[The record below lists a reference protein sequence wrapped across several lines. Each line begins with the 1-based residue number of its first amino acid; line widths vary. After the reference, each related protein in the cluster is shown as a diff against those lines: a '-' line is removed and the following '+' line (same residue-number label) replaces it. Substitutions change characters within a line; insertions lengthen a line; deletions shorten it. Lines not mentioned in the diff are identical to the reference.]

1 MLSTLFVQTGRGS
14 EGLRNL
20 PPASR
25 TLPSLLPKLN
35 LLLSPQQ
42 TCNGNF
48 FQSTSQDPQIRLATK
63 TIKSDGLKDHK
74 AQASE
79 RPSIRGAYEARRVAS
94 RRLRAFRQLLQVG
107 TIQQEELS
115 QMPPQHGPP
124 TGHASPRAGTSLK
137 GQEHAQPPRLPSKFG
152 IFP

>member
-1 MLSTLFVQTGRGS
+1 MLSTLFVQTGPGS

-48 FQSTSQDPQIRLATK
+48 FQSTSQDPQIRLGTK

-79 RPSIRGAYEARRVAS
+79 RPSIRGPPSGEQKAACVSPTSAS
-94 RRLRAFRQLLQVG
+94 RHHPAGG
-107 TIQQEELS
+107 TFADATSARPSHRPREPAGGDKLKGAGARS
-115 QMPPQHGPP
+115 
-124 TGHASPRAGTSLK
+124 ASP
-137 GQEHAQPPRLPSKFG
+137 PSIQIRYFSVM
-152 IFP
+152 